1 MLQEIRKEK
10 GLSQKKL
17 GELSNVNY
25 RTIQFY
31 EQGLKDINGA
41 RLKTLLDLSIVLD
54 CKVSQLLTDE
64 ELKEKCKQAKL

>member
-1 MLQEIRKEK
+1 MLQEIRKQK

-64 ELKEKCKQAKL
+64 ELKEKCKKARL

>member
-1 MLQEIRKEK
+1 MLQEIRKQK

-31 EQGLKDINGA
+31 EQGSKDINGA

-64 ELKEKCKQAKL
+64 ELKEKCKKARL

>member
-1 MLQEIRKEK
+1 MLQEIRKQK

-54 CKVSQLLTDE
+54 CGVSQLLTDE
-64 ELKEKCKQAKL
+64 ELKEKCKKARL

>member
-64 ELKEKCKQAKL
+64 ELKEKCKKARL

>member
-1 MLQEIRKEK
+1 MLQEIRKQK

-17 GELSNVNY
+17 GELSNVNH

-64 ELKEKCKQAKL
+64 ELKEKCKKARL